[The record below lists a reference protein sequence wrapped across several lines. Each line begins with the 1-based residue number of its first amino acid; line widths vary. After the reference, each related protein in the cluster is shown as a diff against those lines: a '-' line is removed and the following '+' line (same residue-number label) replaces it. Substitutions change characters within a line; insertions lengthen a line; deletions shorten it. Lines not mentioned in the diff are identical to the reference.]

1 MQNRS
6 GDMKRNHKQA
16 NRVVITKDRNIII
29 KKTDFFVLVEVE
41 TGQALRYLV
50 RAVSFQ
56 FSFVFING
64 SCNNVTTYNYE

>member
-16 NRVVITKDRNIII
+16 NRVVITKDRNITI

-41 TGQALRYLV
+41 TGQELRYLV
-50 RAVSFQ
+50 RAVA
-56 FSFVFING
+56 V
-64 SCNNVTTYNYE
+64 